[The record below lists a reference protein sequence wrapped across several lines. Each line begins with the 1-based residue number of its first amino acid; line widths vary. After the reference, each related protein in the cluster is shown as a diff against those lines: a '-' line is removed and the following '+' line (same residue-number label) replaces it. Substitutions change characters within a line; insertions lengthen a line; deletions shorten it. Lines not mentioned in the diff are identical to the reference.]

1 MTYSLDTAR
10 ISAEPLITA
19 FFRHCEGD
27 WRSERR
33 YYTLKS
39 GEAQEVVSDLTIR
52 FLEAGCDQLCHLA
65 TLHELGDA
73 SALICGAQV
82 SWQSHYVKTG
92 RKPVEGSTLF
102 GVRGSTL
109 FRDRGF
115 ATAKPV
121 TAAFQFRDSRTL
133 VLKTSY
139 DGSSFEEEIKLI
151 GDRTRTRQTII
162 SRAGEELVI
171 GQYLEQRRP

>member
-1 MTYSLDTAR
+1 MPYSLDTAR
-10 ISAEPLITA
+10 ILAEPLVTA

-52 FLEAGCDQLCHLA
+52 FLEADSAELRHLSQLHHL
-65 TLHELGDA
+65 EA
-73 SALICGAQV
+73 SQPLVCGAQV
-82 SWQSHYVKTG
+82 SWESNYIKTG
-92 RKPVEGSTLF
+92 RKPVVGSTLF

-115 ATAKPV
+115 ATSKPV
-121 TAAFQFRDSRTL
+121 TADYYFLDPRTM
-133 VLKTSY
+133 VLKTVY

-162 SRAGEELVI
+162 SRAGEEQVI
-171 GQYLEQRRP
+171 GQYLEQRR